1 MSIHKIISALLD
13 YPEQALIDH
22 VEEIRAEIARD
33 PAIDAAE
40 RETLETF
47 LDHVIG
53 LSLTELQAS
62 YVKTFDLTPEHSLHL
77 THHLFG
83 DDNDRNRGPA
93 LIDLGELY
101 KDYGMQVAANE
112 LPDYLPLVLEFVATL
127 DESEATAFLADA
139 HKVLTVLADN
149 LAKAGSP
156 YAPLLAIVRNRATL
170 TRLKSLATPVRLA
183 A

>member
-1 MSIHKIISALLD
+1 MALYKIVSALLD
-13 YPEQALIDH
+13 YPGQDLLDAID
-22 VEEIRAEIARD
+22 EIRAEVGKSPD
-33 PAIDAAE
+33 IDASEKDAL
-40 RETLETF
+40 RRF
-47 LDHVIG
+47 LDH
-53 LSLTELQAS
+53 LSQQSLTELQAS

-101 KDYGMQVAANE
+101 KDYGIETTTNE
-112 LPDYLPLVLEFVATL
+112 LPDYLPLILEFAAMLEDT
-127 DESEATAFLADA
+127 EATAFLADA
-139 HKVLTVLADN
+139 NKVLTVLADN

-156 YAPLLAIVRNRATL
+156 YAPLLSIVKSRATL
-170 TRLKSLATPVRLA
+170 TRLA

>member
-1 MSIHKIISALLD
+1 MSLYKIVSALLD
-13 YPEQALIDH
+13 YPGQDLLDAID
-22 VEEIRAEIARD
+22 EIRAEVGKSPD
-33 PAIDAAE
+33 IDASEKDAL
-40 RETLETF
+40 RRF
-47 LDHVIG
+47 LDH
-53 LSLTELQAS
+53 LSQQSLTELQAS

-101 KDYGMQVAANE
+101 KDYGIETTTNE
-112 LPDYLPLVLEFVATL
+112 LPDYLPLILEFAAMLEDT
-127 DESEATAFLADA
+127 EATAFLADA
-139 HKVLTVLADN
+139 NKVLTVLADN

-156 YAPLLAIVRNRATL
+156 YAPLLSIVKSRATL
-170 TRLKSLATPVRLA
+170 TRLA

>member
-1 MSIHKIISALLD
+1 MALYKILSVLLD
-13 YPEQALIDH
+13 YPSQDLLDAGAEL
-22 VEEIRAEIARD
+22 RAEIARN
-33 PAIDAAE
+33 PGIDTSEKDAL
-40 RETLETF
+40 RKF
-47 LDHVIG
+47 VDH
-53 LSLTELQAS
+53 LAQEPLTELQAS

-101 KDYGMQVAANE
+101 KDYGIETTTNE
-112 LPDYLPLVLEFVATL
+112 LPDYLPLVLEFAAMLEDT
-127 DESEATAFLADA
+127 EATAFLADA
-139 HKVLTVLADN
+139 NKVLTVLADN

-156 YAPLLAIVRNRATL
+156 YAPLLSIIKSRATL
-170 TRLKSLATPVRLA
+170 TRLA